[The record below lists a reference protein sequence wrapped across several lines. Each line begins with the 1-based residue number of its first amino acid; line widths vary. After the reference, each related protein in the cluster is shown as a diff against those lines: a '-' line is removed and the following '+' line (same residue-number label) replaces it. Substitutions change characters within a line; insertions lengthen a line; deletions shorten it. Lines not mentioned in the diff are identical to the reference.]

1 MNEQEIV
8 RLVEEQKKKDMA
20 TSDHDLLVEL
30 KVLVGVQNGRI
41 GSNARATRK
50 NTKAIMGISLLLAA
64 VYGPKA
70 ITFLMGLI

>member
-20 TSDHDLLVEL
+20 TSDHDLLIEL
-30 KVLVGVQNGRI
+30 KVLVGLQNGRI
-41 GSNARATRK
+41 GK
-50 NTKAIMGISLLLAA
+50 NTKAIAGISLLLAA
-64 VYGPKA
+64 IYGPRA

>member
-20 TSDHDLLVEL
+20 ISDHDLLIEL
-30 KVLVGVQNGRI
+30 KVLVGLQNGRI
-41 GSNARATRK
+41 GK
-50 NTKAIMGISLLLAA
+50 NTKAIMGIPLLLAA